1 MLSGRRRA
9 WCLTFA
15 LCAGLLGFVVNSQKL
30 VLFANVPVLLGGTF
44 SFAVA
49 LLLGPW
55 YGLMASVV
63 GSLPVLGV
71 WSQPGIFLLTLLA
84 PFVVGVLV
92 QRGWRPLMAAMVCW
106 ILGGGPL
113 LGAAFLL
120 HRTSFDSDWLT
131 LITPL
136 ISAFLNVML
145 AEGLAG
151 VAVFSRFLNSN
162 VPWLQRKSLR
172 VHLGHAFLLVAVL
185 PLCLLNLASGHIY
198 GEKHDQMAGER
209 LQETA
214 TAIGQS
220 VDNYLQRHQMA
231 LVMLSKSLSLNGRFT
246 NTDAEPWLAEWH
258 KNYAGFQHLVLTG
271 GNGEILAQDPS
282 DPAFDIA
289 PRGQIAGTEIPRLQD
304 RAYFR
309 ETLATGKGQISD
321 LIRGQVTGMPT
332 VALTVPVAGPGGKTV
347 GVLIGSLALGKLEE
361 LPKGYAALSGAA
373 VVITGERDEVIY
385 SSSAAYAPMQSLAD
399 IPFVREAHAT
409 RQGYLQTSQPWKDGN
424 LVSFSVCGRASWT
437 VIVVQPMAAL
447 RVQSDQYYRLTLVCL
462 LMAIVVAS
470 LLVRKASK
478 SVTHPLEV
486 LVERVRAFTVGRNDS
501 FDASATAGAPAE
513 IAQLMEDFSAMSSR
527 LNASY
532 TELETALKDRE
543 ALNAQLGEVL
553 RSLDAKVRDRTA
565 ELEEAK
571 LRAEDASRAKSLFL
585 ANMSH
590 EIRTPMNG
598 VLGMTELVLN
608 TDLEAEQRENL
619 RMAHDSAESLLALL
633 NEMLDFSKIEAGRVE
648 LERINFSVRDCVL
661 GVVRALDFPAKQ
673 KNLNFTYSVGTEIPD
688 YLVGDPSRLRQ
699 VLLNLT
705 NNAIKFTASGF
716 VRIEVRQNWAESS
729 SVQLTFSVTDSGQG
743 IPAEQQQLIF
753 EPFRQADQS
762 VARRYGGTGLGLA
775 ICSRL
780 VALWHGNLRLTSEVG
795 RGSTFSFD
803 AVFPVALRQRSAEK
817 PHNGSGASP
826 ASTRYRILV
835 AEDNAV
841 NQRLIVR
848 LLERGGHE
856 VTLASN
862 GIEALDALN
871 RQQFDVVLLD
881 VQMPGMDGLE
891 VIRRWREQERTTG
904 THTPVIA
911 LTAHAMTGDR
921 EQCLAAGMDAYATKP
936 IQSDKL
942 FAAIEDVLELT
953 RTAK

>member
-1 MLSGRRRA
+1 MLPGRRRA

-15 LCAGLLGFVVNSQKL
+15 LCAGILGFVVNSQKL

-44 SFAVA
+44 SLAVA

-55 YGLMASVV
+55 YGLLASVV

-71 WSQPGIFLLTLLA
+71 WSQPGIFLLTLFS
-84 PFVVGVLV
+84 PFVVGLLV
-92 QRGWRPLMAAMVCW
+92 RRGWRPLVAAMVCW
-106 ILGGGPL
+106 VVGGAPL
-113 LGAAFLL
+113 LAVTFLFRQGAI
-120 HRTSFDSDWLT
+120 DSDWLAM
-131 LITPL
+131 ITPL
-136 ISAFLNVML
+136 ISAFLNIML

-172 VHLGHAFLLVAVL
+172 VHLAHAFLLVAVL
-185 PLCLLNLASGHIY
+185 PLCLMNLASGHIY

-214 TAIGQS
+214 TAISRG
-220 VDNYLQRHQMA
+220 VDDYLQRHQ
-231 LVMLSKSLSLNGRFT
+231 LGLSMLSKSLSINGRLT
-246 NTDAEPWLAEWH
+246 KEDTQPWLTEWH
-258 KNYAGFQHLVLTG
+258 KNYEGFQNLVLTDL
-271 GNGEILAQDPS
+271 NGEAITQDPMYQQQ
-282 DPAFDIA
+282 PNTLRA
-289 PRGQIAGTEIPRLQD
+289 EIKD
-304 RAYFR
+304 REYFKK
-309 ETLATGKGQISD
+309 TLATGKGQISD
-321 LIRGQVTGMPT
+321 LIWGRVSQHAV
-332 VALTVPVAGPGGKTV
+332 VVLTDPVLDHEGKMA
-347 GVLIGSLALGKLEE
+347 GVLIGSLVLEKLEE
-361 LPKGYAALSGAA
+361 LPKGYSSLDGAA
-373 VVITGERDEVIY
+373 VVITGVHDEVIY
-385 SSSAAYAPMQSLAD
+385 SNRQDYTPMQSLAD
-399 IPFVREAHAT
+399 LPFVREAHAN

-424 LVSFSVCGRASWT
+424 MVSFSVCGRASWT

-447 RVQSDQYYRLTLVCL
+447 HVQSDQYYRLTLVCL
-462 LMAIVVAS
+462 LLAIVVAS

-486 LVERVRAFTVGRNDS
+486 LVERVRAFTVGKDDS
-501 FDASATAGAPAE
+501 FDASATEGAPAE
-513 IAQLMEDFSAMSSR
+513 IAQLVEDFSAMSSR

-532 TELETALKDRE
+532 AELQTALKDRE
-543 ALNAQLGEVL
+543 QLNAQLEDLL

-565 ELEEAK
+565 QLEEAK

-598 VLGMTELVLN
+598 VLGMTELVLS
-608 TDLEAEQRENL
+608 TDLEAEQREHL

-673 KNLNFTYSVGTEIPD
+673 KALNFTYAVAGEIPD

-729 SVQLTFSVTDSGQG
+729 SVQLTFSVADSGQG
-743 IPAEQQQLIF
+743 IPPEQQQLIF

-780 VALWHGNLRLTSEVG
+780 VELWHGNLRLTSAAG
-795 RGSTFSFD
+795 QGSTFSFD
-803 AVFPVALRQRSAEK
+803 AVFPIAVRQRTSDQPLGVVASQTSA
-817 PHNGSGASP
+817 
-826 ASTRYRILV
+826 RYNILV
-835 AEDNAV
+835 AEDNLV

-848 LLERGGHE
+848 LLERGGHQ

-862 GIEALDALN
+862 GIEALDALAL
-871 RQQFDVVLLD
+871 QVFDVVLLD

-891 VIRRWREQERTTG
+891 VIRRWRENERVTG
-904 THTPVIA
+904 VHTPVIA

-936 IQSDKL
+936 IQAEKL

-953 RTAK
+953 RAGK

>member
-1 MLSGRRRA
+1 MSIATYMLSGRRRA

-84 PFVVGVLV
+84 PFVVGMLV
-92 QRGWRPLMAAMVCW
+92 QRGWRPLMAAMVFW
-106 ILGGGPL
+106 ILGGAPL
-113 LGAAFLL
+113 LGLAFLF
-120 HRTSFDSDWLT
+120 HRAAFDSDWLT

-214 TAIGQS
+214 TAISQN

-246 NTDAEPWLAEWH
+246 SADAEPWLADWH
-258 KNYAGFQHLVLTG
+258 KSYAGFQHLVLTDT
-271 GNGEILAQDPS
+271 NGEALAQDPP
-282 DPAFDIA
+282 DPATANA
-289 PRGQIAGTEIPRLQD
+289 PREIKD

-309 ETLATGKGQISD
+309 ETLAGGKGQISD
-321 LIRGQVTGMPT
+321 VIRGRVTGLPT
-332 VALTVPVAGPGGKTV
+332 VVLTAPVAGRDGKTV

-385 SSSAAYAPMQSLAD
+385 SNSAAYAPMQSLAD
-399 IPFVREAHAT
+399 IPFVREAHAA

-447 RVQSDQYYRLTLVCL
+447 RVQSDQYYRLTLMCL
-462 LMAIVVAS
+462 LMAILVAS

-501 FDASATAGAPAE
+501 FDASATEGAPAE
-513 IAQLMEDFSAMSSR
+513 IAQLMEDFSRMSSR
-527 LNASY
+527 LNTSY
-532 TELETALKDRE
+532 AELETALKERE
-543 ALNAQLGEVL
+543 QLNVQLGEVL

-608 TDLEAEQRENL
+608 TELEAEQRENL

-673 KNLNFTYSVGTEIPD
+673 KSLNFTYSVATEIPD
-688 YLVGDPSRLRQ
+688 CLVGDPSRLRQ

-729 SVQLTFSVTDSGQG
+729 SVQLTFSVSDSGQG
-743 IPAEQQQLIF
+743 IPPEQQQLIF

-775 ICSRL
+775 ICARL

-803 AVFPVALRQRSAEK
+803 AVFPIALRQRSTEK
-817 PHNGSGASP
+817 PRDANGASA

-856 VTLASN
+856 VTLAAD
-862 GIEALDALN
+862 GIEALEELN
-871 RQQFDVVLLD
+871 RRPFDVVLLD

-891 VIRRWREQERTTG
+891 VIRRWREHERTTG

-921 EQCLAAGMDAYATKP
+921 EQCLEAGMDAYATKP

-942 FAAIEDVLELT
+942 FAAIEDVLEMM
-953 RTAK
+953 RASK

>member
-1 MLSGRRRA
+1 MLPGRRRA

-15 LCAGLLGFVVNSQKL
+15 LCAGLLGFVLNSQKL
-30 VLFANVPVLLGGTF
+30 VLFANVPILLGGTF
-44 SFAVA
+44 SLVVA

-55 YGLMASVV
+55 YGLLASIV

-71 WSQPGIFLLTLLA
+71 WSQPGIFLLTLLS
-84 PFVVGVLV
+84 PFVVGYLV
-92 QRGWRPLMAAMVCW
+92 QRGWRPLVAALVCW
-106 ILGGGPL
+106 VSGGLPL
-113 LGAAFLL
+113 LVAAFLL
-120 HRTSFDSDWLT
+120 HRPAFDSDWLT
-131 LITPL
+131 LTTPL

-172 VHLGHAFLLVAVL
+172 VHLAHAFLLVAVL
-185 PLCLLNLASGHIY
+185 PLCLMNLASGHIY

-214 TAIGQS
+214 SAISQS
-220 VDNYLQRHQMA
+220 VDDYVQRHQLA
-231 LVMLSKSLSLNGRFT
+231 LVMLSKSLALNGPVT
-246 NTDAEPWLAEWH
+246 KESVEPWLAEWH
-258 KNYAGFQHLVLTG
+258 RNYPGFQNLVLAGTD
-271 GNGEILAQDPS
+271 GEALAQDPIYV
-282 DPAFDIA
+282 PQANA
-289 PRGQIAGTEIPRLQD
+289 LRKEIKD
-304 RAYFR
+304 CDYFR
-309 ETLATGKGQISD
+309 QTLATGKAQISD
-321 LIRGQVTGMPT
+321 VMWGRLSQRAV
-332 VALTVPVAGPGGKTV
+332 VALTAPVVDRDGNTV
-347 GVLIGSLALGKLEE
+347 GVLIGSMALEKLEQ
-361 LPKGYAALSGAA
+361 LPKRYPSLNGAA
-373 VVITGERDEVIY
+373 VVITGVHDQVIY
-385 SSSAAYAPMQSLAD
+385 SNQPEYAPMQSLAD
-399 IPFVREAHAT
+399 IPFVRQAHAS
-409 RQGYLQTSQPWKDGN
+409 RQGYLQTSQAWKDGN

-447 RVQSDQYYRLTLVCL
+447 HVQSDQYYRLTLVCL
-462 LMAIVVAS
+462 LLAIVVAS

-486 LVERVRAFTVGRNDS
+486 LVERVRAFTVGKDDS
-501 FDASATAGAPAE
+501 FDASATEGAPAE

-527 LNASY
+527 LNGSY
-532 TELETALKDRE
+532 AELQTALKDRE
-543 ALNAQLGEVL
+543 QLNEQLGDVL

-565 ELEEAK
+565 QLEEAK
-571 LRAEDASRAKSLFL
+571 LRAEDANRAKSLFL

-598 VLGMTELVLN
+598 VLGMTELVLS

-648 LERINFSVRDCVL
+648 LERINFSIRDCVL

-673 KNLNFTYSVGTEIPD
+673 KSLNFTFAVAGEIPD

-716 VRIEVRQNWAESS
+716 VRIEVRQNWAESN

-780 VALWHGNLRLTSEVG
+780 VELWHGNLRLKSEVG
-795 RGSTFSFD
+795 KGSTFSFD
-803 AVFPVALRQRSAEK
+803 AVFPIALRQRGSEK
-817 PHNGSGASP
+817 PAGATGTSLP
-826 ASTRYRILV
+826 SARYSILV
-835 AEDNAV
+835 AEDNVV
-841 NQRLIVR
+841 NQRLIVS
-848 LLERGGHE
+848 LLQRGGHT
-856 VTLASN
+856 VTLAPN
-862 GIEALDALN
+862 GIEALDALH
-871 RQQFDVVLLD
+871 RGSFDVVLLD

-891 VIRRWREQERTTG
+891 VIRRWREHERTAG

-942 FAAIEDVLELT
+942 FAAIEDVLEMT
-953 RTAK
+953 RASK